1 MGQEEP
7 VVWVED
13 RDDDRRIGA
22 GKVLTSADGAECGET
37 AAAALGTGAITTLVV
52 NEAITNWPETGLFL
66 IDSEV
71 FSYTGKANSTKTFT
85 GVSRAARGVNR
96 RGRHSAGG

>member
-22 GKVLTSADGAECGET
+22 GKVLTSADGADCGES
-37 AAAALGTGAITTLVV
+37 AADAPQSPGAAVAEEG
-52 NEAITNWPETGLFL
+52 
-66 IDSEV
+66 
-71 FSYTGKANSTKTFT
+71 
-85 GVSRAARGVNR
+85 
-96 RGRHSAGG
+96 